1 MAPERIS
8 KLQKQILKTISEISR
23 DFRERGFLK
32 KEDVYHDSF
41 PSLSISGY
49 LISKVSDKY
58 YDGLL
63 SMAGVGARFLKNVV
77 ITRKANVAI
86 LRSLRNLYKKGFVV
100 LYEISGEVRLTKEGE
115 KKAQSIKED

>member
-1 MAPERIS
+1 MSSERLS
-8 KLQKQILKTISEISR
+8 KLQKQILKTMSEISR

-49 LISKVSDKY
+49 LISKVSNKY

-63 SMAGVGARFLKNVV
+63 GVGGVGARFLKNVV
-77 ITRKANVAI
+77 IARKASVAV
-86 LRSLRNLYKKGFVV
+86 LRSLRN
-100 LYEISGEVRLTKEGE
+100 
-115 KKAQSIKED
+115 A